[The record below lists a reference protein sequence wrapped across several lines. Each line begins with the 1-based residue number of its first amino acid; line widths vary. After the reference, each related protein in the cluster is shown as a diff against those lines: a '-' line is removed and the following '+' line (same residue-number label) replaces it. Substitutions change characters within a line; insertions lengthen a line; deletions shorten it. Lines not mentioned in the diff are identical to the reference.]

1 MVAERADVVIGVDT
15 HRDSHALVL
24 LRVVD
29 GGLVGEAVLP
39 ANRAGYRD
47 ALRLAK
53 RTGGRRLWALEGTGS
68 YGAGLARF
76 LTGHGER
83 VVEVER
89 PARGRGRRRGGKSD
103 ALDALAAARE
113 GLAGRALAT
122 PRAAGSREALR
133 VLLATRDGAVATR
146 RAGLNQLRALVVS
159 APEQLR
165 DRLRG
170 LPRGALVRGCL
181 RLRPR
186 PTDPPERY
194 GTLLALGCCA
204 RRVEQATRE
213 ADQLEREL
221 NRLVAEL
228 APQLLAL
235 HGVGP
240 ITAAQLLVSW
250 SHPGRIKSEAAFARL
265 AGAAPIPASSGKLIR
280 HRLDRGGDRKLNRAL
295 HTIVLCRRR
304 RDEPTRAYI
313 NRRIAE
319 GKSDRDAIRCLKRY
333 LARHLYRLPEAT
345 PTTA

>member
-1 MVAERADVVIGVDT
+1 MVAEAVDVVVGVDT
-15 HRDSHALVL
+15 HRGSHSFALV
-24 LRVVD
+24 RVAD
-29 GGLVGEAVLP
+29 GGLIAETRLA
-39 ANRAGYRD
+39 ANRAGYRE

-53 RTGGRRLWALEGTGS
+53 RAGARRLWALEGAGC
-68 YGAGLARF
+68 YGAGLARS
-76 LTGHGER
+76 LAARGER
-83 VVEVER
+83 VVEVAR
-89 PARGRGRRRGGKSD
+89 PARERGRRRGGKSD

-113 GLAGRALAT
+113 GLAGHSLAT
-122 PRAAGSREALR
+122 PRAAGGREALR
-133 VLLATRDGAVATR
+133 VLLATREGAVATR

-159 APEQLR
+159 APE
-165 DRLRG
+165 RLRERLHG

-186 PTDPPERY
+186 RDDQPDRY
-194 GTLLALGCCA
+194 GTLLALRSCA

-213 ADQLEREL
+213 ADELEREL
-221 NRLVAEL
+221 KRLVAEQ

-280 HRLDRGGDRKLNRAL
+280 HRLDRGGDRKLNRAP
-295 HTIVLCRRR
+295 HTIILCRRR
-304 RDEPTRAYI
+304 RDQATRAYI

-319 GKSDRDAIRCLKRY
+319 GKSDRDAIRSLKRY
-333 LARHLYRLPEAT
+333 LARHLYRLLEAT